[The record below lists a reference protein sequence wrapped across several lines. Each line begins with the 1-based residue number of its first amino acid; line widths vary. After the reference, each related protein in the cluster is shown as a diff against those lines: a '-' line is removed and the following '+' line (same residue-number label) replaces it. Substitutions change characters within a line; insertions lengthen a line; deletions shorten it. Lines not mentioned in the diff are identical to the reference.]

1 MEHVTVYA
9 AAGAA
14 SWICLFVFL
23 CVLVLLL
30 LFLDMILCIDA
41 AVALAP
47 AAIAANDSVCFCRYP
62 MLAHFSRAAHFYCFA
77 GATSD
82 SGKARMVGMTQTM
95 SLAFGAR
102 PLIQRCPQTVNQEGF
117 RATCFYRQVLEN
129 DGDAASE
136 SDGEDSRHLDSRA
149 ALLLLLLT
157 LISPSWPEQASDPR
171 NSDDV
176 SAASESDDEDS
187 VHLGLTCSYSCR

>member
-1 MEHVTVYA
+1 
-9 AAGAA
+9 
-14 SWICLFVFL
+14 
-23 CVLVLLL
+23 
-30 LFLDMILCIDA
+30 
-41 AVALAP
+41 
-47 AAIAANDSVCFCRYP
+47 
-62 MLAHFSRAAHFYCFA
+62 
-77 GATSD
+77 
-82 SGKARMVGMTQTM
+82 MVGMTQTM
-95 SLAFGAR
+95 ESGFWGPPLDPAVSSDSESRR
-102 PLIQRCPQTVNQEGF
+102 PSW
-117 RATCFYRQVLEN
+117 ATCFYRQVLEN
-129 DGDAASE
+129 DGNSASE